1 MIRIKIVKERNYKEL
16 EKKVNDAMVEIQ
28 KSGFKILDTD
38 IAGYASDMGEA
49 WIMSITYEDLISE

>member
-1 MIRIKIVKERNYKEL
+1 MVK
-16 EKKVNDAMVEIQ
+16 IQ

-49 WIMSITYEDLISE
+49 WIMSITYEDIISE